1 MLFVRRELKGFI
13 EENLQSAGAKC
24 ESSSFL
30 LSSRG
35 RDAILKLELIVM
47 KFTILTR

>member
-13 EENLQSAGAKC
+13 EEIWQFPGAKC

-35 RDAILKLELIVM
+35 RDAITL
-47 KFTILTR
+47 

>member
-1 MLFVRRELKGFI
+1 MLFVRQELKGFI
-13 EENLQSAGAKC
+13 QEILQFGGAKC

-35 RDAILKLELIVM
+35 RDAIPPA
-47 KFTILTR
+47 